1 MTCKCVI
8 ADTYIIPILEMALSL
23 RQDKSERT
31 IGYVQDEKYVAVVMF
46 NFSIISIITCESDAG
61 RDAFRAYR
69 VQIRP
74 LHVET
79 GAKQEQEVILNCEDI
94 FQ

>member
-1 MTCKCVI
+1 M
-8 ADTYIIPILEMALSL
+8 AALSL

-31 IGYVQDEKYVAVVMF
+31 IGYMQDDKYVAVVMF
-46 NFSIISIITCESDAG
+46 NFNIISIITCESDAG

-74 LHVET
+74 LHVEP

>member
-1 MTCKCVI
+1 M
-8 ADTYIIPILEMALSL
+8 AALSL

-31 IGYVQDEKYVAVVMF
+31 ISYVQDDKYVAVVMF
-46 NFSIISIITCESDAG
+46 NFTIIGIITCESDAG

-74 LHVET
+74 LHVEA